1 MVRVSAARLIPMDAR
16 EIVEGLA
23 LTARTA
29 ARTLVATTG
38 DTRRAALRAIADE
51 IDARADE
58 IAAANNLDI
67 ERAKAESM
75 HPQMQDRLL
84 LTLDRIA
91 GIARGAR
98 QVADLEDPL
107 GRILKKSTL
116 PNGLE
121 LEQITV
127 PFGVIGMVYEARPN
141 VTVDAAV
148 ILLMSGNAALL
159 RGSSTA
165 DASNRVLV
173 EVMRSALAKTSISP
187 DVIQLV
193 PSDDRATVKALL
205 TARGK
210 VDLVI
215 PRGSAALIRMV
226 VDEATVPTI
235 ETGAGVCH
243 VYVDAAAD
251 LQKALPIVMNSKTHR
266 PSVCNAAETVL
277 IHKGV
282 AEKFL
287 PTLLQSLHGAGVL
300 LHCDEATE
308 KVAQSLSIDTTR
320 ATAEN
325 WGTEYGVLEIN
336 VGVVDSLESA
346 IDHIATFG
354 TQHTEAI
361 VTEDKESARKFIAM
375 SDCAAVMVNASTR
388 FTDGEQMGF
397 GAEIGI
403 SNQKLHARG
412 PMGLEAMTTTT
423 WVVTGTGQIR
433 S

>member
-1 MVRVSAARLIPMDAR
+1 MNAEA
-16 EIVEGLA
+16 IVTELA
-23 LTARTA
+23 LKARKASRSLSTATGAERKATLELIAQAIESRSAEILA
-29 ARTLVATTG
+29 AN
-38 DTRRAALRAIADE
+38 E
-51 IDARADE
+51 IDMNNARAED
-58 IAAANNLDI
+58 
-67 ERAKAESM
+67 M

-84 LTLDRIA
+84 LTADRIK
-91 GIARGAR
+91 GIAGGAR
-98 QVADLEDPL
+98 QVAALADPL
-107 GRILKKSTL
+107 GQTLRKSTL

-121 LEQITV
+121 LEQISV

-165 DASNRVLV
+165 RNSNEILV
-173 EVMRSALAKTSISP
+173 NVMRDALSQTKISP
-187 DVIQLV
+187 DVLQLI
-193 PSDDRATVKALL
+193 PSEDRATTKALL

-243 VYVDAAAD
+243 VYVDEFAD
-251 LQKALPIVMNSKTHR
+251 IEKALPIVINSKTHR
-266 PSVCNAAETVL
+266 PSVCNAAETLLV
-277 IHKGV
+277 HKSI
-282 AEKFL
+282 APTFL
-287 PTLLQSLHGAGVL
+287 PMALKALSDAGVI
-300 LHCDEATE
+300 LHSDATAQKVADTFKIASTIATE
-308 KVAQSLSIDTTR
+308 
-320 ATAEN
+320 EN
-325 WGTEYGVLEIN
+325 WSTEYGVLEMN
-336 VGVVDSLESA
+336 VAVVDSVDA
-346 IDHIATFG
+346 AADHIAQYG
-354 TQHTEAI
+354 TNHTEAI
-361 VTEDKESARKFIAM
+361 VTENKANAARFIAL
-375 SDCAAVMVNASTR
+375 SDCAAVMVNTSTR

-423 WVVTGTGQIR
+423 WIVTGDGQIR

>member
-1 MVRVSAARLIPMDAR
+1 MSATELVAD
-16 EIVEGLA
+16 LA
-23 LTARTA
+23 TRARTA
-29 ARTLVATTG
+29 ARTLSTATG
-38 DTRRAALRAIADE
+38 AERKAALEAIAQALESRSAE
-51 IDARADE
+51 ILAANEADMVNARAE
-58 IAAANNLDI
+58 N
-67 ERAKAESM
+67 M

-84 LTLDRIA
+84 LTAERIKA
-91 GIARGAR
+91 IAAGAR
-98 QVADLEDPL
+98 EVAALPDPL
-107 GRILKKSTL
+107 GQILRKSTL

-121 LEQITV
+121 LEQISV

-165 DASNRVLV
+165 RNSNEILV
-173 EVMRSALAKTSISP
+173 NVMKDALATTKISP
-187 DVIQLV
+187 EVLQLI
-193 PSDDRATVKALL
+193 PSEDRATTKALL

-243 VYVDAAAD
+243 VYVDEFAD
-251 LQKALPIVMNSKTHR
+251 IEKALPILINSKTHR
-266 PSVCNAAETVL
+266 PSVCNAAETLLV
-277 IHKGV
+277 HK
-282 AEKFL
+282 AIAPTFL
-287 PTLLQSLHGAGVL
+287 PMALKALSDAGVI
-300 LHCDEATE
+300 LHSDATAQ
-308 KVAQSLSIDTTR
+308 KVADTFKIASTI
-320 ATAEN
+320 ATDAN
-325 WGTEYGVLEIN
+325 WSTEYGVLEMN
-336 VGVVDSLESA
+336 VAVVDSVDA
-346 IDHIATFG
+346 AADHIARYG
-354 TQHTEAI
+354 TNHTEAI
-361 VTEDKESARKFIAM
+361 VTEDKANAARFIAL
-375 SDCAAVMVNASTR
+375 SDCAAVMVNTSTR

-423 WVVTGTGQIR
+423 WIVTGTGQIR
-433 S
+433 I

>member
-1 MVRVSAARLIPMDAR
+1 MNPQELIKALADKARLAGRTLNVSSGAERKAALEVIADAIESRSAEIITANEKDMDAGR
-16 EIVEGLA
+16 ASGLNSS
-23 LTARTA
+23 L
-29 ARTLVATTG
+29 L
-38 DTRRAALRAIADE
+38 
-51 IDARADE
+51 
-58 IAAANNLDI
+58 
-67 ERAKAESM
+67 
-75 HPQMQDRLL
+75 DRLL
-84 LTLDRIA
+84 LTPERIKGIA
-91 GIARGAR
+91 GGAR
-98 QVADLEDPL
+98 QVSQLPDPL
-107 GRILKKSTL
+107 GITLRKSTL

-121 LEQITV
+121 LEQISV

-159 RGSSTA
+159 RGSSSA
-165 DASNRVLV
+165 AHSNEVLV
-173 EVMRSALAKTSISP
+173 RIMQEALADTKISP

-193 PSDDRATVKALL
+193 PSDDRETVKALL
-205 TARGK
+205 HARGK

-226 VDEATVPTI
+226 VDDSTVPTI

-243 VYVDAAAD
+243 VYVDEFAD
-251 LQKALPIVMNSKTHR
+251 LAKALPIIINSKVQR

-277 IHKGV
+277 IHSKIAESFAPV
-282 AEKFL
+282 ALKA
-287 PTLLQSLHGAGVL
+287 LQDAGVIM
-300 LHCDEATE
+300 HVDDSIE
-308 KVAQSLSIDTTR
+308 KIAKSAGIEVKA
-320 ATAEN
+320 AHVEN
-325 WGTEYGVLEIN
+325 WSTEYGDLEIN
-336 VGVVDSLESA
+336 VAVVNSVDDASE
-346 IDHIATFG
+346 HIAKYG

-361 VTEDKESARKFIAM
+361 VTENKDVAKRFIAL
-375 SDCAAVMVNASTR
+375 SDCAAVMVNTSTR

-423 WVVTGTGQIR
+423 WIVTGNGQIR

>member
-1 MVRVSAARLIPMDAR
+1 MSATELVAD
-16 EIVEGLA
+16 LA
-23 LTARTA
+23 TRARTA
-29 ARTLVATTG
+29 ARTLSTATG
-38 DTRRAALRAIADE
+38 AERKAALEAIAQALESRSAE
-51 IDARADE
+51 IL
-58 IAAANNLDI
+58 AANEADMVNARV
-67 ERAKAESM
+67 ENM

-84 LTLDRIA
+84 LTAERVKAIA
-91 GIARGAR
+91 SGAR
-98 QVADLEDPL
+98 LVAALPDPL
-107 GRILKKSTL
+107 GQTLRKSTL

-121 LEQITV
+121 LEQISV

-165 DASNRVLV
+165 RNSNEILV
-173 EVMRSALAKTSISP
+173 NVMKEALATTKISP
-187 DVIQLV
+187 EVLQLI
-193 PSDDRATVKALL
+193 PSEDRDTVKALL

-243 VYVDAAAD
+243 VYVDEFAD
-251 LQKALPIVMNSKTHR
+251 IEKALPILINSKTHR
-266 PSVCNAAETVL
+266 PMVCNAAETLLV
-277 IHKGV
+277 HK
-282 AEKFL
+282 AIAPTFL
-287 PTLLQSLHGAGVL
+287 PMALKALSDAGVI
-300 LHCDEATE
+300 LHSDATAQ
-308 KVAQSLSIDTTR
+308 KVADTFKIASTI
-320 ATAEN
+320 ATDAN
-325 WGTEYGVLEIN
+325 WSTEYGVLEMN
-336 VGVVDSLESA
+336 VAVVDSVDA
-346 IDHIATFG
+346 AADHIARYG
-354 TQHTEAI
+354 TNHTEAI
-361 VTEDKESARKFIAM
+361 VTEDKANAARFIAL
-375 SDCAAVMVNASTR
+375 SDCAAVMVNTSTR

-423 WVVTGTGQIR
+423 WIVTGTGQIR
-433 S
+433 I